1 MTEFNVSSFVAKR
14 CQLRGALLDEQ
25 RSLITEMTR
34 LNVEIANRR
43 LIYRVAANF
52 DLISKIHS
60 SRFDTARAWNAI
72 DNPEIFHCAFY

>member
-14 CQLRGALLDEQ
+14 CQLRGALLDEL

-60 SRFDTARAWNAI
+60 SRFDTARAWNAF
-72 DNPEIFHCAFY
+72 DNPEIFHCGFY